1 LFHDGAV
8 LQRDAMIPVWG
19 WAEPGTRIQAC
30 CGGAP
35 ATAVA
40 DDRGHWL
47 LRLPPLPAGGP
58 HTLTLEDGHGH
69 RLQFQ
74 DILIGD
80 VWVCSGQSNME
91 YKLQQVDPDGS
102 QSRGIYLPQLRLLT
116 VATPAQPGPQT
127 AIGARWT
134 PATPESLAAFSAVA
148 GWFGRR
154 LHEELGIPIGLIVN
168 AWGGTRIQAWLSR
181 EALATDP
188 EARLELEPYER
199 RLHGIDPN
207 PEKSYDS
214 ADSWFQAEGPEDPVN
229 HGLERDWHQPL
240 FNDQTWSTM
249 DLPRR
254 WQDDGHNFNG
264 IVWFRRRI
272 ELPPAWRGR
281 PLRLN
286 LGSIDKHD
294 ETYVNGVLVGTMGW
308 ENQNSWCTPRSY
320 TVAADITRDAAALTI
335 AVRVR
340 SHIYHGGITGPSSLM
355 TLHPKDA
362 PDDSISLVGPWRF
375 AIEQNWGV
383 INLSS
388 QAFAGCGPGGP
399 NAPYTLFNSRIAPLI
414 PYAIRGWTWYQGESN
429 EGQSALYRRLLP
441 LLIRDWRRAWGQ
453 GDLPF
458 LIVQLAAFH
467 PPQEHP
473 VESGWAEIRAAQAAA
488 LRLPHTGLATAID
501 VGDATDVHPK
511 DKKTVGLRLARW
523 ALSRVYGRGGTPCGP
538 LLRSCTPEAPGRLR
552 LSFDHADGL
561 HTLDG
566 GPVRHLAIAGADG
579 RFVWA
584 ESRIEGS
591 DLIVSHPS
599 IAQPAAVRYAWADN
613 PEGSNLA
620 NGDGLPAFPFDTRD
634 LLH

>member
-1 LFHDGAV
+1 
-8 LQRDAMIPVWG
+8 
-19 WAEPGTRIQAC
+19 
-30 CGGAP
+30 
-35 ATAVA
+35 
-40 DDRGHWL
+40 
-47 LRLPPLPAGGP
+47 
-58 HTLTLEDGHGH
+58 
-69 RLQFQ
+69 
-74 DILIGD
+74 
-80 VWVCSGQSNME
+80 
-91 YKLQQVDPDGS
+91 
-102 QSRGIYLPQLRLLT
+102 LLT
-116 VATPAQPGPQT
+116 VATPAKPGPQT

-207 PEKSYDS
+207 SEKSYDS

-320 TVAADITRDAAALTI
+320 IVAADITRDAAALTI

-383 INLSS
+383 VNLS
-388 QAFAGCGPGGP
+388 
-399 NAPYTLFNSRIAPLI
+399 
-414 PYAIRGWTWYQGESN
+414 
-429 EGQSALYRRLLP
+429 
-441 LLIRDWRRAWGQ
+441 
-453 GDLPF
+453 
-458 LIVQLAAFH
+458 
-467 PPQEHP
+467 
-473 VESGWAEIRAAQAAA
+473 
-488 LRLPHTGLATAID
+488 
-501 VGDATDVHPK
+501 
-511 DKKTVGLRLARW
+511 
-523 ALSRVYGRGGTPCGP
+523 
-538 LLRSCTPEAPGRLR
+538 
-552 LSFDHADGL
+552 
-561 HTLDG
+561 
-566 GPVRHLAIAGADG
+566 
-579 RFVWA
+579 
-584 ESRIEGS
+584 
-591 DLIVSHPS
+591 
-599 IAQPAAVRYAWADN
+599 
-613 PEGSNLA
+613 
-620 NGDGLPAFPFDTRD
+620 
-634 LLH
+634 